1 MTRNSPHSFS
11 SVGQWPTPQAR
22 VAQGGSRI
30 SSHPLKGGPSTAGV
44 QPMTNQAPGRNKEKW
59 GLEPHYRRKVLSA
72 FEGQTNGGERDNK
85 GRI

>member
-30 SSHPLKGGPSTAGV
+30 SSRPLKGGPSTAGV
-44 QPMTNQAPGRNKEKW
+44 QLLTNRAPGRNKGKSGVE
-59 GLEPHYRRKVLSA
+59 LHHRRKVLSA
-72 FEGQTNGGERDNK
+72 FEGQTNGG
-85 GRI
+85 